1 MEGDEGGCVWDSS
14 EKAFNMITAG
24 TGTGKERRRGVA
36 GEEEKGWRR
45 PANIDKYFIPQHT
58 ESLRLV
64 PRGREGERG
73 ERERERERE
82 KGPRPRARQKDKKAS
97 EEERDGERR
106 ERRRREEE
114 RGMGQLRDKAKPGR

>member
-1 MEGDEGGCVWDSS
+1 MGGVWDSS

-24 TGTGKERRRGVA
+24 TDTGKERRRGVA
-36 GEEEKGWRR
+36 GEEERGWQR

-64 PRGREGERG
+64 PRGREGRMEGG

-82 KGPRPRARQKDKKAS
+82 KRAETEGKAKRQKSKRGREGWRKKG
-97 EEERDGERR
+97 EKTKGGRERDGTAER
-106 ERRRREEE
+106 
-114 RGMGQLRDKAKPGR
+114 QS